1 MKYLNR
7 TKFKG
12 EIVSEFLLP
21 VKATNKTIIFCSGMP
36 GYPNKE
42 KFLKLC
48 TFFTDLGY
56 NCFVPRYRG
65 SWESAGE
72 MFKNSPEDD
81 VKDVISALSEG
92 FVDLW
97 EGKKYK
103 IVKPEAYL
111 VGASFGGPAVLLNS
125 KDKRVKKV
133 IAFCPVLD
141 WRAEEG
147 TSEPIEKLAPF
158 VKEAFGLG
166 YRIAKNGWKKIQKG
180 LIYNP
185 FTETEKI
192 DGKKCLLIQ
201 TKDDDVVSI
210 VPVKEFVEKTKVNF
224 LEVKTGGHLGIE
236 ILDKKFQKKCLEFL
250 KN

>member
-1 MKYLNR
+1 MKYLKR

-12 EIVSEFLLP
+12 EIVAEFLLP
-21 VKATNKTIIFCSGMP
+21 EKSTNKTIIFCSGMP

-42 KFLKLC
+42 KFLELC
-48 TFFTDLGY
+48 GFFADRGY

-65 SWESAGE
+65 SWESGGE
-72 MFKNSPEDD
+72 MFKNPPELD
-81 VKDVISALSEG
+81 VKDVIDELPIG

-103 IVKPEAYL
+103 ISKPEVYL
-111 VGASFGGPAVLLNS
+111 VGGSFGGPAVLLNS

-141 WRAEEG
+141 WRAEEDS
-147 TSEPIEKLAPF
+147 SEPIEKLAPF
-158 VKEAFGLG
+158 VRDAFGEG

-180 LIYNP
+180 VIFNP
-185 FTETEKI
+185 ATSLEKI
-192 DGKKCLLIQ
+192 EGKKCLIIQ
-201 TKDDDVVSI
+201 TKDDDVISLA
-210 VPVKEFVEKTKVNF
+210 PLKEFIEKTKTSL

-250 KN
+250 GS

>member
-1 MKYLNR
+1 MKYLKR

-12 EIVSEFLLP
+12 EIVTEFLLP
-21 VKATNKTIIFCSGMP
+21 EKATNKTIIFCSGMP

-48 TFFTDLGY
+48 GFFADSGY

-72 MFKNSPEDD
+72 MFKNPPEFD
-81 VKDVISALSEG
+81 VKDIIDELPNG
-92 FVDLW
+92 FLDLW
-97 EGKKYK
+97 EGKKFK
-103 IVKPEAYL
+103 ITKPEVYL
-111 VGASFGGPAVLLNS
+111 IGASFGGPAVLLNS

-141 WRAEEG
+141 WRTMED
-147 TSEPIEKLAPF
+147 TVEPIEKLESF
-158 VKEAFGLG
+158 VRYAFGQG
-166 YRIAKNGWKKIQKG
+166 YRIAKNGWKKIEKG

-185 FTETEKI
+185 STETEKI

-201 TKDDDVVSI
+201 TKDDDVIS
-210 VPVKEFVEKTKVNF
+210 PTPLKEFVEKTKVNLF
-224 LEVKTGGHLGIE
+224 EVKTGGHLGIE

-250 KN
+250 RS